1 MDFFLGNVSFRSALD
16 YLLYVYTFL
25 LLLPLLLLL
34 LLLKAQNM
42 VDRLAVNLVYLNVEF
57 LVKVVPVCSDWERKE
72 LFAVR
77 VKTTK
82 I

>member
-1 MDFFLGNVSFRSALD
+1 MDFFLRNVSFRSALD
-16 YLLYVYTFL
+16 YLPYVYTFL
-25 LLLPLLLLL
+25 LLLPLLLL

-42 VDRLAVNLVYLNVEF
+42 VDRLAVSLVYLNVEF